1 MSKRKTLQIGDVV
14 RHPKYGMGRIHQIDP
29 NDRELF
35 FDIHFDIDGGDGT
48 LIWMDKIRALRQ
60 CKLVHRPD
68 TPPAVVRLD
77 NGIIREF
84 VG

>member
-1 MSKRKTLQIGDVV
+1 
-14 RHPKYGMGRIHQIDP
+14 
-29 NDRELF
+29 
-35 FDIHFDIDGGDGT
+35 
-48 LIWMDKIRALRQ
+48 MDKIRALRQ
-60 CKLVHRPD
+60 CKLVHRPE